1 MKGFTVSVIMATIL
15 FVFAIGLIL
24 MVQTIYY
31 SDFRGIMKI
40 PVENMEVV
48 ESAHAVESCLA
59 RLSANERFISK
70 DVLEEYKGD
79 SVNRI
84 CEIQEPVIEAELEDM
99 ESGDEYSFPPPSSE
113 RLRYLFPPA
122 ALVSDFAEAIRRW
135 AKKDIKTEH
144 SIWVSIAVPEVKMVT
159 DENFELTGEFL
170 VQARWEGLGIPV
182 RNDVILKLYPEG
194 YRGVSFAGMRTIQHY
209 EVRQW
214 LEDMER
220 DGVKFDSVI
229 VNFQNTTVKSITPYD
244 LVDCGRMR
252 ILDPL
257 RSESCVE
264 IFERIS
270 EIHMGRLDV
279 KI

>member
-79 SVNRI
+79 SVN
-84 CEIQEPVIEAELEDM
+84 
-99 ESGDEYSFPPPSSE
+99 PSSE